1 MNFFKYVGKR
11 LYCEGIPVDRI
22 AQEIGTPCYIY
33 SQATLERHFRAF
45 DEAFSKVPHI
55 IAFAMKANSNLAIL
69 RLFARMGGGADI
81 VSGGELFRALKSGVD
96 PRQIVFAGVGKTREE
111 IREALHAKILMIN
124 VESSQELLAID
135 ETAKQLGVKA
145 PIALRVNPD
154 INPRTHPYIST
165 GLKKSKFGI
174 QITKAVEQYRL
185 ATRLDHVEIV
195 GIHSH
200 IGSQL
205 TQIKPFVDALKRV
218 SQLVQELRGLGIKIR
233 CLDFGGGLGIHYK
246 DETPP
251 HPRDLAKAI
260 VPLLESLGCVL
271 ILEPG
276 RVLVGNA
283 GILVTRVLYTKD
295 GESKRF
301 VVVDAGMNDLIRP
314 SLYGAYHKIEPVVK
328 TRRSPRKVDVVGP
341 ICESGDFL
349 AQDRLLPPVES
360 GDLLAVS
367 SAGAYGFSM
376 ASNYNSRSRPAEVLV
391 QGEKYAIIR
400 ERESYDDQI
409 RGERIPAH
417 LG

>member
-1 MNFFKYVGKR
+1 VNFFKYVGKR